1 MTNKDLKNYI
11 LYLKEE
17 EERTLQ
23 KLDAL
28 KRRREQKLKRAHKK
42 ETLTENEAKT
52 KREKEEKEKRERRER
67 REHSKLLMKKT
78 TNFTLIV
85 LLPWGELFIKEQ

>member
-52 KREKEEKEKRERRER
+52 KREKEEKEKREEKEEGEKIKRRRAQKKR
-67 REHSKLLMKKT
+67 RKKR
-78 TNFTLIV
+78 
-85 LLPWGELFIKEQ
+85 EKEEKEESILNY